1 MSTAVSNNYVNT
13 QSDLRYMFKMSY
25 SEILMTKFENFTLS
39 FKCKFFHKKRSPRRI
54 TYTYTTDV
62 STVENS
68 QRDNIGPD

>member
-39 FKCKFFHKKRSPRRI
+39 FKCKFFH
-54 TYTYTTDV
+54 
-62 STVENS
+62 
-68 QRDNIGPD
+68 